1 VIGAADDALLV
12 AALERATGHR
22 FADPKLASTSL
33 AHPSWAHERGGGRSN
48 ERLEFLGDAVLGLVV
63 ARWLFER
70 QPDWSEGEL
79 TRLRASLVSGPS
91 LAARARALGLSD
103 LVRLGKTER
112 VSEGRGKE
120 SILANCFEAVVG
132 AIYIDGGLAAVEPLL
147 ERCFAGD
154 LAQGRV
160 PRDAKTTLQEWA
172 HAHRQQ
178 TPRYRT
184 VADSGVDDA
193 DDRFTVEVVI
203 GDEVWGRGVDR
214 TKRAA
219 EQAAA
224 RSALARAG
232 EAS

>member
-1 VIGAADDALLV
+1 VSDAPDDALV
-12 AALERATGHR
+12 AALEQATGHR
-22 FADPKLASTSL
+22 FANPKLGEMAL

-79 TRLRASLVSGPS
+79 TRLRASLVNGPS
-91 LAARARALGLSD
+91 LAGRARELGLGR

-112 VSEGRGKE
+112 VSDGRDKD

-132 AIYIDGGLAAVEPLL
+132 AIYLDGGLAAVEPLL

-160 PRDAKTTLQEWA
+160 PRDAKTAFQEWA

-178 TPRYRT
+178 TPKYRT
-184 VADSGVDDA
+184 VADSGVDDD
-193 DDRFTVEVVI
+193 DDRFTVEVLV
-203 GDEVWGRGVDR
+203 GDEAWGRGVGR

-219 EQAAA
+219 ERAAA
-224 RSALARAG
+224 RAGLVRAG
-232 EAS
+232 EAA